1 MYSCNVIKK
10 RLWYIFFPTS
20 FAKYL
25 GRVFL
30 YIIATVSDF
39 SCSSNRVTFSK
50 PSQTSMMK
58 LFCWN
63 RWPMCKIPKLH
74 QIPWCINLRIV
85 SAEFRSI
92 RTKLCTNCTF
102 RRTFCSKKAG
112 KISVFVR
119 KVSMVIGIRNRVL
132 NTLVSAITLSLFK
145 VYRYFSL
152 WSHHRHGV

>member
-1 MYSCNVIKK
+1 MYACNFIKK
-10 RLWYIFFPTS
+10 RFWDIFFPTS

-74 QIPWCINLRIV
+74 QIPWCINLRVV
-85 SAEFRSI
+85 SAEFQTI
-92 RTKLCTNCTF
+92 RTKLCANCAFPQT
-102 RRTFCSKKAG
+102 
-112 KISVFVR
+112 VR
-119 KVSMVIGIRNRVL
+119 FHKLRFHKLSTPRNQIKLQHLREK
-132 NTLVSAITLSLFK
+132 S
-145 VYRYFSL
+145 
-152 WSHHRHGV
+152 WWW